1 MDAAAV
7 GNLAGDLHPFSLQK
21 IVWSWY
27 QRLNSRATCGST
39 TFGSLARTLCFG
51 FDGRSAPAVWTLGVY
66 QSRIMGQESREV
78 KENRMNA
85 KKSAAKQVA
94 RASVTKKTSRALA
107 SPRNENEED
116 LKKRTRNI
124 IRKLK
129 RAYPGAKC
137 SLNHSNAFELLVATI
152 LSAQCTDERV
162 NIVTADLFRK
172 YRKPEDYLKVSPRE
186 LEKDIQSTG
195 FFRNKTKSIQGT
207 SKMLT
212 EFYGS
217 EVPQTMDELLE
228 LPGVA
233 RKTAN
238 VVLGNA
244 FDIAAGVVVDTH
256 VTRLSHRLGLS
267 EEKTA
272 EKIEQ
277 DLVQIVP
284 KKDWVIFPHLF
295 IYHGRKICKA
305 RNPLCEDCEVERLC
319 PSSFL
324 KTGLPPGM

>member
-1 MDAAAV
+1 MAKRE
-7 GNLAGDLHPFSLQK
+7 SLDELK
-21 IVWSWY
+21 
-27 QRLNSRATCGST
+27 
-39 TFGSLARTLCFG
+39 ART
-51 FDGRSAPAVWTLGVY
+51 
-66 QSRIMGQESREV
+66 REV
-78 KENRMNA
+78 
-85 KKSAAKQVA
+85 
-94 RASVTKKTSRALA
+94 
-107 SPRNENEED
+107 
-116 LKKRTRNI
+116 
-124 IRKLK
+124 IRRLK

-137 SLNHSNAFELLVATI
+137 SLNHSNPFELLVATI

-172 YRKPEDYLKVSPRE
+172 YRKPEDYLKVPPRE

-207 SKMLT
+207 AKMLS
-212 EFYGS
+212 EQYHG

-244 FDIAAGVVVDTH
+244 FDIHAGVVVDTH
-256 VTRLSHRLGLS
+256 VTRLSHRLAFTQQ
-267 EEKTA
+267 KTA

-277 DLVQIVP
+277 ELIPIVP
-284 KKDWVIFPHLF
+284 KKDWVIFPHLM

-305 RNPLCEDCEVERLC
+305 RNPLCAECTIEKQC
-319 PSSFL
+319 PSSYL
-324 KTGLPPGM
+324 KTGVMPGTRIDAD

>member
-1 MDAAAV
+1 MTRKKAV
-7 GNLAGDLHPFSLQK
+7 P
-21 IVWSWY
+21 
-27 QRLNSRATCGST
+27 
-39 TFGSLARTLCFG
+39 
-51 FDGRSAPAVWTLGVY
+51 
-66 QSRIMGQESREV
+66 
-78 KENRMNA
+78 KE
-85 KKSAAKQVA
+85 
-94 RASVTKKTSRALA
+94 T
-107 SPRNENEED
+107 PDD
-116 LKKRTRNI
+116 LKKRTRQI

-137 SLNHSNAFELLVATI
+137 SLNHSTPFELLVATI

-162 NIVTADLFRK
+162 NIVTANLFRK

-212 EFYGS
+212 EQYGG
-217 EVPQTMDELLE
+217 EVPKTMEQLLE

-244 FDIAAGVVVDTH
+244 FEIKSGVVVDTH
-256 VTRLSHRLGLS
+256 VTRLSHRLNLS
-267 EEKTA
+267 QQKTA

-277 DLVQIVP
+277 GLIQIVP
-284 KKDWVIFPHLF
+284 RKEWVIFPHLM
-295 IYHGRKICKA
+295 IYHGRKVCKA
-305 RNPLCEDCEVERLC
+305 RNPQCAECEVERHC
-319 PSSFL
+319 PSSYL
-324 KTGLPPGM
+324 KTGVMPGM